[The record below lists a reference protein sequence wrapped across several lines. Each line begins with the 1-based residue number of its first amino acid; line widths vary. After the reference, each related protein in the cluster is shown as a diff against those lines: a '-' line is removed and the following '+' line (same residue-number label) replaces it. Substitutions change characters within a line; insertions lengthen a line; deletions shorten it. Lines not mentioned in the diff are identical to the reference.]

1 MLLHAGDI
9 YVPVLLQFITHCFRS
24 GGGGYVF
31 FRGYFVVNYPS
42 CQRLVSWDAHC
53 CCSCHSFELSA
64 RLVRHSLLVEDC
76 CLFLIITGAVLCVVR
91 V

>member
-1 MLLHAGDI
+1 MLIYAGDI
-9 YVPVLLQFITHCFRS
+9 YVLLLLHLLLNVS
-24 GGGGYVF
+24 GGYVF